1 MSIQNYVDMTIES
14 DIFTGARDSFD
25 LMMQK
30 LLHKMQQ
37 NASDEGS
44 ITLKVSVDMTTEWI
58 PDGNGESE
66 ECFKPK
72 IKYKV
77 DYAVP
82 VKEGQDGKKDP
93 GMKLVYDAELRR
105 YVLKYVNEGGQMSMF
120 DSEFQEAEA
129 EDVTESDI
137 PAIEGPVSDQNALE
151 KYGDFGIFLIDEHD
165 NVIAGNQRL
174 AILQRKD
181 GDIEVLCKRLIG
193 YTKSELRAINI
204 KDNTHSGEW
213 DLEELAKWTADL
225 NIDLGVKLDNKDQS
239 QKTIKEMELIRFE
252 KYDYVLL
259 VCRNELDYNELIR
272 KLGIEG
278 AKVSM
283 GRNRTIK
290 GRAIWYDQIKGQI
303 VEGGTQDGKSDREDM
318 AGETGNDGE

>member
-14 DIFTGARDSFD
+14 DIFAGARDSFD

-58 PDGNGESE
+58 PDGNGESK

-129 EDVTESDI
+129 EDVTESDV
-137 PAIEGPVSDQNALE
+137 PAIEGPVSDQNALPDNSE
-151 KYGDFGIFLIDEHD
+151 EEESEEPEETDIQEESDSPEDSMTPPDDIPDDYGYDEPD
-165 NVIAGNQRL
+165 
-174 AILQRKD
+174 
-181 GDIEVLCKRLIG
+181 
-193 YTKSELRAINI
+193 
-204 KDNTHSGEW
+204 
-213 DLEELAKWTADL
+213 
-225 NIDLGVKLDNKDQS
+225 
-239 QKTIKEMELIRFE
+239 
-252 KYDYVLL
+252 
-259 VCRNELDYNELIR
+259 
-272 KLGIEG
+272 
-278 AKVSM
+278 
-283 GRNRTIK
+283 
-290 GRAIWYDQIKGQI
+290 
-303 VEGGTQDGKSDREDM
+303 VEDDTYEI
-318 AGETGNDGE
+318 

>member
-14 DIFTGARDSFD
+14 DIFAGARDSFD

-129 EDVTESDI
+129 EDVTESDV
-137 PAIEGPVSDQNALE
+137 PAIEGPVSDQNALPDNSE
-151 KYGDFGIFLIDEHD
+151 EEESEESEETDIQEESDSLEDSMTPPDDIPDDYGYDEPD
-165 NVIAGNQRL
+165 
-174 AILQRKD
+174 
-181 GDIEVLCKRLIG
+181 
-193 YTKSELRAINI
+193 
-204 KDNTHSGEW
+204 
-213 DLEELAKWTADL
+213 
-225 NIDLGVKLDNKDQS
+225 
-239 QKTIKEMELIRFE
+239 
-252 KYDYVLL
+252 
-259 VCRNELDYNELIR
+259 
-272 KLGIEG
+272 
-278 AKVSM
+278 
-283 GRNRTIK
+283 
-290 GRAIWYDQIKGQI
+290 
-303 VEGGTQDGKSDREDM
+303 VEDDTYEI
-318 AGETGNDGE
+318 

>member
-14 DIFTGARDSFD
+14 DIFAGARDSFD

-37 NASDEGS
+37 NASNEGS

-77 DYAVP
+77 NYAVS

-129 EDVTESDI
+129 EDVTESDV
-137 PAIEGPVSDQNALE
+137 PAIEGPVSDQNALPDNSE
-151 KYGDFGIFLIDEHD
+151 EEESEEPEETDIQEESDSPEDSMTPPDDIPDDYGYDEPD
-165 NVIAGNQRL
+165 
-174 AILQRKD
+174 
-181 GDIEVLCKRLIG
+181 
-193 YTKSELRAINI
+193 
-204 KDNTHSGEW
+204 
-213 DLEELAKWTADL
+213 
-225 NIDLGVKLDNKDQS
+225 
-239 QKTIKEMELIRFE
+239 
-252 KYDYVLL
+252 
-259 VCRNELDYNELIR
+259 
-272 KLGIEG
+272 
-278 AKVSM
+278 
-283 GRNRTIK
+283 
-290 GRAIWYDQIKGQI
+290 
-303 VEGGTQDGKSDREDM
+303 VEDDTYEI
-318 AGETGNDGE
+318 

>member
-14 DIFTGARDSFD
+14 DIFAGARDSFD

-129 EDVTESDI
+129 EDVTESAV
-137 PAIEGPVSDQNALE
+137 PAIEGPVSDQNALPDNSE
-151 KYGDFGIFLIDEHD
+151 EEESEEPEETDIQEEPDFPEESMTPPEDIPDDYGYDEPD
-165 NVIAGNQRL
+165 
-174 AILQRKD
+174 
-181 GDIEVLCKRLIG
+181 
-193 YTKSELRAINI
+193 
-204 KDNTHSGEW
+204 
-213 DLEELAKWTADL
+213 
-225 NIDLGVKLDNKDQS
+225 
-239 QKTIKEMELIRFE
+239 
-252 KYDYVLL
+252 
-259 VCRNELDYNELIR
+259 
-272 KLGIEG
+272 
-278 AKVSM
+278 
-283 GRNRTIK
+283 
-290 GRAIWYDQIKGQI
+290 
-303 VEGGTQDGKSDREDM
+303 VEDDTYEI
-318 AGETGNDGE
+318 

>member
-14 DIFTGARDSFD
+14 DIFAGARDSFD

-129 EDVTESDI
+129 EDVTESDV
-137 PAIEGPVSDQNALE
+137 PAIEGPVSDQNALPDNSE
-151 KYGDFGIFLIDEHD
+151 EEESEEPEETDIQEESGSPEDSMTPPDDIPDDYGYDEPD
-165 NVIAGNQRL
+165 
-174 AILQRKD
+174 
-181 GDIEVLCKRLIG
+181 
-193 YTKSELRAINI
+193 
-204 KDNTHSGEW
+204 
-213 DLEELAKWTADL
+213 
-225 NIDLGVKLDNKDQS
+225 
-239 QKTIKEMELIRFE
+239 
-252 KYDYVLL
+252 
-259 VCRNELDYNELIR
+259 
-272 KLGIEG
+272 
-278 AKVSM
+278 
-283 GRNRTIK
+283 
-290 GRAIWYDQIKGQI
+290 
-303 VEGGTQDGKSDREDM
+303 VEDDTYEI
-318 AGETGNDGE
+318 

>member
-129 EDVTESDI
+129 EDVTESR
-137 PAIEGPVSDQNALE
+137 
-151 KYGDFGIFLIDEHD
+151 Y
-165 NVIAGNQRL
+165 
-174 AILQRKD
+174 
-181 GDIEVLCKRLIG
+181 
-193 YTKSELRAINI
+193 
-204 KDNTHSGEW
+204 SGH
-213 DLEELAKWTADL
+213 
-225 NIDLGVKLDNKDQS
+225 
-239 QKTIKEMELIRFE
+239 
-252 KYDYVLL
+252 
-259 VCRNELDYNELIR
+259 
-272 KLGIEG
+272 
-278 AKVSM
+278 
-283 GRNRTIK
+283 
-290 GRAIWYDQIKGQI
+290 
-303 VEGGTQDGKSDREDM
+303 
-318 AGETGNDGE
+318 

>member
-14 DIFTGARDSFD
+14 DIFAGARDSFD

-129 EDVTESDI
+129 EDVTESDV
-137 PAIEGPVSDQNALE
+137 PAIEGPVSDQNALPGNSE
-151 KYGDFGIFLIDEHD
+151 EEESEEPEETDIQEESDFPEDSMTPPDDIPDDYGYDEPD
-165 NVIAGNQRL
+165 
-174 AILQRKD
+174 
-181 GDIEVLCKRLIG
+181 
-193 YTKSELRAINI
+193 
-204 KDNTHSGEW
+204 
-213 DLEELAKWTADL
+213 
-225 NIDLGVKLDNKDQS
+225 
-239 QKTIKEMELIRFE
+239 
-252 KYDYVLL
+252 
-259 VCRNELDYNELIR
+259 
-272 KLGIEG
+272 
-278 AKVSM
+278 
-283 GRNRTIK
+283 
-290 GRAIWYDQIKGQI
+290 
-303 VEGGTQDGKSDREDM
+303 VEDDTYEI
-318 AGETGNDGE
+318 

>member
-14 DIFTGARDSFD
+14 DIFAGARDSFD

-82 VKEGQDGKKDP
+82 VKEGQDGKKDQ

-129 EDVTESDI
+129 EDVTESDV
-137 PAIEGPVSDQNALE
+137 PAIEGPVSDQNALPDNSE
-151 KYGDFGIFLIDEHD
+151 EEESEEPEETDIQEESDSPEDSMTPPDDIPDDYGYDEPD
-165 NVIAGNQRL
+165 
-174 AILQRKD
+174 
-181 GDIEVLCKRLIG
+181 
-193 YTKSELRAINI
+193 
-204 KDNTHSGEW
+204 
-213 DLEELAKWTADL
+213 
-225 NIDLGVKLDNKDQS
+225 
-239 QKTIKEMELIRFE
+239 
-252 KYDYVLL
+252 
-259 VCRNELDYNELIR
+259 
-272 KLGIEG
+272 
-278 AKVSM
+278 
-283 GRNRTIK
+283 
-290 GRAIWYDQIKGQI
+290 
-303 VEGGTQDGKSDREDM
+303 VEDDTYEI
-318 AGETGNDGE
+318 

>member
-14 DIFTGARDSFD
+14 DIFAGARDSFD

-93 GMKLVYDAELRR
+93 GMKLVYEAELRR

-129 EDVTESDI
+129 EDVTESDV
-137 PAIEGPVSDQNALE
+137 PAIEGPVSDQNALPDNSE
-151 KYGDFGIFLIDEHD
+151 EEESEEPEETDIQEESDSPEDSMTPPDDIPDDYGYDEPD
-165 NVIAGNQRL
+165 
-174 AILQRKD
+174 
-181 GDIEVLCKRLIG
+181 
-193 YTKSELRAINI
+193 
-204 KDNTHSGEW
+204 
-213 DLEELAKWTADL
+213 
-225 NIDLGVKLDNKDQS
+225 
-239 QKTIKEMELIRFE
+239 
-252 KYDYVLL
+252 
-259 VCRNELDYNELIR
+259 
-272 KLGIEG
+272 
-278 AKVSM
+278 
-283 GRNRTIK
+283 
-290 GRAIWYDQIKGQI
+290 
-303 VEGGTQDGKSDREDM
+303 VEDDTYEI
-318 AGETGNDGE
+318 

>member
-14 DIFTGARDSFD
+14 DIFAGARDSFD

-58 PDGNGESE
+58 PDGNGENE

-129 EDVTESDI
+129 EDVTESDV
-137 PAIEGPVSDQNALE
+137 PAIEGPVSDQNALPDNSE
-151 KYGDFGIFLIDEHD
+151 EEESEEPEETDIQEESDSPEDSMTPPDDIPDDYGYDEPD
-165 NVIAGNQRL
+165 
-174 AILQRKD
+174 
-181 GDIEVLCKRLIG
+181 
-193 YTKSELRAINI
+193 
-204 KDNTHSGEW
+204 
-213 DLEELAKWTADL
+213 
-225 NIDLGVKLDNKDQS
+225 
-239 QKTIKEMELIRFE
+239 
-252 KYDYVLL
+252 
-259 VCRNELDYNELIR
+259 
-272 KLGIEG
+272 
-278 AKVSM
+278 
-283 GRNRTIK
+283 
-290 GRAIWYDQIKGQI
+290 
-303 VEGGTQDGKSDREDM
+303 VEDDTYEI
-318 AGETGNDGE
+318 

>member
-14 DIFTGARDSFD
+14 DIFAGARDSFD

-129 EDVTESDI
+129 EDVTESDV
-137 PAIEGPVSDQNALE
+137 PAIEGPVSDQNTLPDNSE
-151 KYGDFGIFLIDEHD
+151 EEESEESEETDIQEESDSPEDSMTPPDDIPDDYGYDEPD
-165 NVIAGNQRL
+165 
-174 AILQRKD
+174 
-181 GDIEVLCKRLIG
+181 
-193 YTKSELRAINI
+193 
-204 KDNTHSGEW
+204 
-213 DLEELAKWTADL
+213 
-225 NIDLGVKLDNKDQS
+225 
-239 QKTIKEMELIRFE
+239 
-252 KYDYVLL
+252 
-259 VCRNELDYNELIR
+259 
-272 KLGIEG
+272 
-278 AKVSM
+278 
-283 GRNRTIK
+283 
-290 GRAIWYDQIKGQI
+290 
-303 VEGGTQDGKSDREDM
+303 VEDDTYEI
-318 AGETGNDGE
+318 

>member
-14 DIFTGARDSFD
+14 DIFAGARDSFD

-129 EDVTESDI
+129 EDVTESDVL
-137 PAIEGPVSDQNALE
+137 AIEGPVSDQNALPDNSE
-151 KYGDFGIFLIDEHD
+151 EEESEEPEETDIQEESDSPEDSMTPPDDIPDDYGYDEPD
-165 NVIAGNQRL
+165 
-174 AILQRKD
+174 
-181 GDIEVLCKRLIG
+181 
-193 YTKSELRAINI
+193 
-204 KDNTHSGEW
+204 
-213 DLEELAKWTADL
+213 
-225 NIDLGVKLDNKDQS
+225 
-239 QKTIKEMELIRFE
+239 
-252 KYDYVLL
+252 
-259 VCRNELDYNELIR
+259 
-272 KLGIEG
+272 
-278 AKVSM
+278 
-283 GRNRTIK
+283 
-290 GRAIWYDQIKGQI
+290 
-303 VEGGTQDGKSDREDM
+303 VEDDTYEI
-318 AGETGNDGE
+318 

>member
-14 DIFTGARDSFD
+14 DIFAGARDSFD

-93 GMKLVYDAELRR
+93 GMKLVYDVELRR

-129 EDVTESDI
+129 EDVTESDV
-137 PAIEGPVSDQNALE
+137 PAIEGPVSDQNALPDNSE
-151 KYGDFGIFLIDEHD
+151 EEESEEPEETDIQEESDSPEDSMTPPDDIPDDYGYDEPD
-165 NVIAGNQRL
+165 
-174 AILQRKD
+174 
-181 GDIEVLCKRLIG
+181 
-193 YTKSELRAINI
+193 
-204 KDNTHSGEW
+204 
-213 DLEELAKWTADL
+213 
-225 NIDLGVKLDNKDQS
+225 
-239 QKTIKEMELIRFE
+239 
-252 KYDYVLL
+252 
-259 VCRNELDYNELIR
+259 
-272 KLGIEG
+272 
-278 AKVSM
+278 
-283 GRNRTIK
+283 
-290 GRAIWYDQIKGQI
+290 
-303 VEGGTQDGKSDREDM
+303 VEDDTYEI
-318 AGETGNDGE
+318 